1 MTHRVVSAVVGLVV
15 VALILAACAFAWAV
29 SAKVP
34 VTAGSPAAAP
44 AIPHG
49 VTGDKADCV
58 KCHEIAKL
66 PASHAD
72 FTVGDCRSCHGQAG
86 KVGIP
91 HPVDQETA
99 DCGKCH
105 SVSADT
111 LPVTHRNFPTSSCE
125 ACHDTVPPAVVPH
138 ATAGLEE
145 RCVTCHGDP
154 ALKLGMPADHLTYRV
169 QRCAFC
175 HAGNPKQIQQPP
187 AAGVAALPAP
197 EVTHPVS
204 GAFATCLYCHR
215 IGGKPSLPANH
226 RSFGENTCRF
236 VCHFRSTGK

>member
-15 VALILAACAFAWAV
+15 VVLIVAACAFAWAV

-86 KVGIP
+86 MVGIP
-91 HPVDQETA
+91 HPVDRA
-99 DCGKCH
+99 DRGLRH
-105 SVSADT
+105 
-111 LPVTHRNFPTSSCE
+111 
-125 ACHDTVPPAVVPH
+125 VP
-138 ATAGLEE
+138 L
-145 RCVTCHGDP
+145 R
-154 ALKLGMPADHLTYRV
+154 LGGH
-169 QRCAFC
+169 
-175 HAGNPKQIQQPP
+175 
-187 AAGVAALPAP
+187 AAGDAPQLPHVELRGLPRHACRRPRCRTRRPAWRSAA
-197 EVTHPVS
+197 
-204 GAFATCLYCHR
+204 
-215 IGGKPSLPANH
+215 
-226 RSFGENTCRF
+226 
-236 VCHFRSTGK
+236 

>member
-1 MTHRVVSAVVGLVV
+1 MTHKIVSAVVGLVLV
-15 VALILAACAFAWAV
+15 VLIAAACAFAWAV

-34 VTAGSPAAAP
+34 VTAGSPAAAA

-58 KCHEIAKL
+58 SCHPVAKL

-72 FTVGDCRSCHGQAG
+72 FNVGDCRSCHGQAG

-91 HPVDQETA
+91 HPVDQRTA
-99 DCGKCH
+99 DCGRCH
-105 SVSADT
+105 TVSADT

-125 ACHDTVPPAVVPH
+125 ACHDTVFATMVPH

-154 ALKLGMPADHLTYRV
+154 ALELGMPASHLAFRV

-187 AAGVAALPAP
+187 AAGVAALQAP
-197 EVTHPVS
+197 KVTHPVS

-226 RSFGENTCRF
+226 RSFGENTCRY
-236 VCHFRSTGK
+236 VCHFRGAGK